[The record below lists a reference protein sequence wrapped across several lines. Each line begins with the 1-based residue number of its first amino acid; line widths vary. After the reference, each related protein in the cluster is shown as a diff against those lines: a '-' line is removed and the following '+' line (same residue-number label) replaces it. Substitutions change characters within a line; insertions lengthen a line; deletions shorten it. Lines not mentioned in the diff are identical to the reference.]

1 LWQTLRQFAICAW
14 PGNLGRRDRCA
25 YWYER
30 REVAGAER

>member
-1 LWQTLRQFAICAW
+1 MAVCAW

-30 REVAGAER
+30 PETTAD